1 LVLIT
6 LSKDTILLLLLNV
19 QIKAKSLGER
29 KIEFT
34 VHLKRSQYPV
44 LYYMYIVID
53 QGVAARQRSRYLRFA
68 RPPQEKQLIEARK
81 KVMKEKKA
89 RTLFR

>member
-1 LVLIT
+1 
-6 LSKDTILLLLLNV
+6 
-19 QIKAKSLGER
+19 
-29 KIEFT
+29 
-34 VHLKRSQYPV
+34 
-44 LYYMYIVID
+44 MYIVID